1 MTYSWH
7 DLLGNIGVAMV
18 LILYFLL
25 QAERIRV
32 SSATFS
38 LANAFGALLILVSLT
53 QQFNLSAFVVEAA
66 WLAISLYGLAR
77 TLRRDRAVHE

>member
-25 QAERIRV
+25 QAERIRAT
-32 SSATFS
+32 SAMFS
-38 LANAFGALLILVSLT
+38 TANALGALLILVSLS

-77 TLRRDRAVHE
+77 TFRRKRAMQE